1 MNMKNKSEVLTME
14 ELEARPG
21 YKEIKT
27 RPMIQKDEAIKATE
41 TKDSYI

>member
-1 MNMKNKSEVLTME
+1 ME

-27 RPMIQKDEAIKATE
+27 RPMMMKDEKIKASE